1 MKTTL
6 RQLRR
11 TALVYGAYA
20 GMVPKLFL
28 AYSSWVW
35 MNFIVQGVGLVIFV
49 AFWRAIYAEQDLI
62 GGLDLQQ
69 TLNYIILAQIFLP
82 AVHSAGTIY
91 YFGELL
97 REGRVGI
104 ELLRPLDFQGANYA
118 ANLADMALGLVVQ
131 LPLAAV
137 AWIFFRFTLP
147 SDPLIWIAFAITLLM
162 GNTALFFFD
171 WILACISFYSTETWG
186 LTVLR
191 FGAAQFF
198 SGALIP
204 LVMMPEWLARLAG
217 ALPFAQA
224 LYMPV
229 SLLSGVTPLSE
240 APTIWMMQLLY
251 ILGLGLLSRL
261 VFRVSVRRV
270 TVQGG

>member
-1 MKTTL
+1 MKTL
-6 RQLRR
+6 FSRLRR
-11 TALVYGAYA
+11 TILIYGAYA
-20 GMVPKLFL
+20 GMVPRLFL

-35 MNFIVQGVGLVIFV
+35 MNFIVQIVALLIFV
-49 AFWRAIYAEQDLI
+49 AFWSAIYAEQEVI

-91 YFGELL
+91 YFGELM

-118 ANLADMALGLVVQ
+118 SNLADMALGLVVQ

-137 AWIFFRFTLP
+137 AWLLFRFTLP
-147 SDPLIWIAFAITLLM
+147 SDPLLWLAFVMTLLL
-162 GNTALFFFD
+162 GNTALFVFD
-171 WILACISFYSTETWG
+171 WIRARISFDSTETWG
-186 LTVLR
+186 LSVLR

-229 SLLSGVTPLSE
+229 SLLSGVTPLAE
-240 APTIWMMQLLY
+240 APRIWAMQLLY
-251 ILGLGLLSRL
+251 IVGFGLLSRL